1 MSLNQLGILQQLSRA
16 LMQPLI
22 ALPAAALALAFGH
35 LLAGAGLQ
43 DTAALFE
50 LTGRT
55 IFYVLPYIF
64 AVGVALGLANNAG
77 VAALSALLG
86 IFIFRQL
93 LNQWSGSAFE
103 PTVLNGIIFGIL
115 AGLVHQRFK
124 DVRFPEYLQFL
135 EASDLRCSL
144 RPCAR
149 SLFPG

>member
-55 IFYVLPYIF
+55 IFMCSPTF
-64 AVGVALGLANNAG
+64 SRSGL
-77 VAALSALLG
+77 
-86 IFIFRQL
+86 R
-93 LNQWSGSAFE
+93 
-103 PTVLNGIIFGIL
+103 L
-115 AGLVHQRFK
+115 AWRIM
-124 DVRFPEYLQFL
+124 L
-135 EASDLRCSL
+135 ESPLCRRCS
-144 RPCAR
+144 A
-149 SLFPG
+149 SLFSASC